1 MIMYTFKANISVDE
15 FNGFVEKA
23 SFAVIQQTESWSK
36 LKSNWKSTF
45 CGIYKDESVAGVA
58 LILTRTLLPGFTYAY
73 CPRGPIM
80 DYTDREAVKAFA
92 DGVKEY
98 CKKNGIYLLKIDP
111 TVVVGKTLPDMEKD
125 KYFDPFD
132 LEKGKAEFD
141 SIVSAGFKHK
151 GFGKSLDSATQP
163 RYNALIPLKDESGT
177 PLTPAQFKKNYKT
190 KIRKYL
196 GTFQSAR
203 GLFYEEAEHTQEN
216 IALFKKILSNTES
229 RQSIA
234 LRNEEYFSLLAD
246 AFGDDAYFAFEKCDV
261 PVYIENLKKRY
272 EKEPENREKLTEQIE
287 NASSVMN
294 ERGKTVPLAALLTVY
309 PPNKEGVR
317 IAEYLYA
324 GSDLTVFSSFCAT
337 LCGLCRQCSL
347 CVERGCDFLDL
358 GGVSGTFDDGL
369 FDFKNPFNPIIVEYA
384 GEFDLVVNGMKY
396 SLMEK
401 WLPVLKKAYSKFRKL
416 LKK

>member
-1 MIMYTFKANISVDE
+1 MIMYTFKANIPVDE

-23 SFAVIQQTESWSK
+23 SFAVIQQTESWSR

-163 RYNALIPLKDESGT
+163 RYNVLIPLKDESGT

-294 ERGKTVPLAALLTVY
+294 ERGETVPLAALLTVY